1 METIIAA
8 DYPLLNIIWTMF
20 VFFLFVFWLMIVFK
34 VIIDIF
40 RRHDASG
47 WAKAFWLIFI
57 IFLPFLGVFIY
68 LVSQGKQMA
77 ERDMDQMMA
86 QKKEMDEYVRGVA
99 GSTGGAAGEIAQA
112 NKLLAEGTIT
122 QEEFDQI
129 KAKALA

>member
-1 METIIAA
+1 MPTIAA
-8 DYPLLNIIWTMF
+8 EYPLLNIIWTMF

-34 VIIDIF
+34 VIVDVF
-40 RRHDASG
+40 RRKDCSG
-47 WAKAFWLIFI
+47 LAKTGWLIFV

-99 GSTGGAAGEIAQA
+99 GSGAAGEIAQA
-112 NKLLAEGTIT
+112 HKLLAEGTIT

>member
-1 METIIAA
+1 MPPIAA

-40 RRHDASG
+40 RRKDCSG
-47 WAKAFWLIFI
+47 WAKAGWLIFI

-68 LVSQGKQMA
+68 LVAQGKGMA
-77 ERDMDQMMA
+77 ERDAEQLMA
-86 QKKEMDEYVRGVA
+86 QKGEFDEYVRGVA
-99 GSTGGAAGEIAQA
+99 GGAAGEIAQA
-112 NKLLAEGTIT
+112 NKLLADGTIT

>member
-1 METIIAA
+1 MFIAA

-34 VIIDIF
+34 VIIDVF
-40 RRHDASG
+40 RRKDCSG
-47 WAKAFWLIFI
+47 LAKTFWLIFI

-68 LVSQGKQMA
+68 LVSQGQHMA
-77 ERDMDQMMA
+77 ERDAEQMMA
-86 QKKEMDEYVRGVA
+86 QKGEFDEYVRGVA
-99 GSTGGAAGEIAQA
+99 GGAAGEIAQA
-112 NKLLAEGTIT
+112 NKLLADGTIT